1 MENGDWTTSDK
12 QSTRT
17 KFGYCMECQGQPV
30 LLYDIKNYWA
40 LRRTSARSIDG
51 ECSNGICYL
60 CHPEKDPKIK
70 TILDEIDKVDIDS
83 IELHPDAVEYL
94 ETLQSYLQCFDKLGE
109 LYSELDPDRILAKY
123 HMHRHS
129 IASSAIV
136 FEWGTSSELGRTL
149 RSGRINASG
158 LCHQD

>member
-1 MENGDWTTSDK
+1 MAYNNNDIEEAAMENDNWTTSDK

-17 KFGYCMECQGQPV
+17 KFGYCLECQGQQV

-40 LRRTSARSIDG
+40 LHRTSARSIDG

-70 TILDEIDKVDIDS
+70 TILDEIDKVDMDS

-109 LYSELDPDRILAKY
+109 LYSELDPDHILAKY
-123 HMHRHS
+123 HMPDIR
-129 IASSAIV
+129 
-136 FEWGTSSELGRTL
+136 LPR
-149 RSGRINASG
+149 
-158 LCHQD
+158 